1 MVRGRVWCVP
11 LAGNLFAENAYI
23 LVGENSSFQAISTP
37 RTLYVS
43 DVGHSNSQRA
53 GALSQRANPEKSRGV
68 HQNGVLQQRNSCD
81 MVSVQ
86 SVHVLEVIVLIMT

>member
-1 MVRGRVWCVP
+1 V
-11 LAGNLFAENAYI
+11 NAYI
-23 LVGENSSFQAISTP
+23 LVDGENSSFQAISTP

-53 GALSQRANPEKSRGV
+53 GDLSQRANPEKYPEKSRGV

-86 SVHVLEVIVLIMT
+86 SVLELILFSMT